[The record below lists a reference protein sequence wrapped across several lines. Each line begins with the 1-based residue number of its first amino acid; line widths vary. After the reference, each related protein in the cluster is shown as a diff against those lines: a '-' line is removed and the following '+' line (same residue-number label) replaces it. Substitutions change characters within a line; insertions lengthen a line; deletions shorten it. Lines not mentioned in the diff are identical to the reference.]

1 MTDKKMKFFANTD
14 ALYNLMKMDLGDEGT
29 KIEFTL
35 DLIDQ
40 AMQFAFKET
49 EERQFK
55 MFGRS
60 QLGANHY
67 SPVTITSNDQVEG
80 PNIQADFQFDGEMED
95 FLTSSYNGMVML
107 SQYISANK
115 LDEMYG
121 DMDVESEGVLIYM
134 DEDQIKAKFVKD
146 KERPYLLCFSSA
158 GAPEMFRPYMNELTS
173 EDIDKITHPTSNFA
187 CSGSCAGCSGGCGD
201 GQTSDCCSG
210 CGSEPDPV
218 MDNTPADFSADYIE
232 SEPSDDS
239 EFSFRDVLKLAEEG
253 ITEMMI
259 YAANFYSIGIEGR
272 APEPEKAIYWMEKAA
287 NAGDAMAMYNM
298 GMYCFFGYGMD
309 INLEKALEWMEKAC
323 ENGDEASPG
332 LVEMCKDFINM
343 RDKAKRGNPKD
354 QLEYADAIMMINRD
368 MKEFNTRAGYE
379 EALKWY
385 RLAKEILFDDE
396 LEEKIKL
403 LEQMLGY

>member
-1 MTDKKMKFFANTD
+1 MTDKKMKLFANTD
-14 ALYNLMKMDLGDEGT
+14 ALYNLMNMDLGKEGT
-29 KIEFTL
+29 EIDFTL

-40 AMQFAFKET
+40 AMQFGFKET
-49 EERQFK
+49 EDRQFK

-67 SPVTITSNDQVEG
+67 SPVTITSSDQVEG
-80 PNIQADFQFDGEMED
+80 PNIQADFQFDGEMEE
-95 FLTSSYNGMVML
+95 FLTTSYKGMVML
-107 SQYISANK
+107 SKYIKENK

-121 DMDVESEGVLIYM
+121 DMDIESEGILIYADG
-134 DEDQIKAKFVKD
+134 DEIKAKFVKD
-146 KERPYLLCFSSA
+146 KERPYLLCFSPA
-158 GAPEMFRPYMNELTS
+158 GGPEMFRPYMNELTS
-173 EDIDKITHPTSNFA
+173 EDIDKITHPTTTFA
-187 CSGSCAGCSGGCGD
+187 CSGSCAGCSGCGD
-201 GQTSDCCSG
+201 DSDASCCSG
-210 CGSEPDPV
+210 CSEPDPI
-218 MDNTPADFSADYIE
+218 MDNTPADFEADYVEENKE
-232 SEPSDDS
+232 SDS

-253 ITEMMI
+253 IPEMMM

-272 APEPEKAIYWMEKAA
+272 APEPGKAVYWMEKAA
-287 NAGDAMAMYNM
+287 DAGDAMAMYNM

-323 ENGDEASPG
+323 DNGDEASPG

-343 RDKAKRGNPKD
+343 RDKAERGNPKD

-385 RLAKEILFDDE
+385 RLANEIIFDDQ

-403 LEQMLGY
+403 LEQMLG